1 VRNPLRPVRRIRAG
15 RDDGYVLILTTLM
28 LVPLLVLTAF
38 AVDLGAWYAQSS
50 KMQRA
55 VDNAALAAVVW
66 MPDHT
71 KATSAAA
78 QVLTENGYS
87 GSYAVT
93 FPTERQVKV
102 TIGRGTS
109 QYFSKLVMSAPTLNR
124 AATAEFNKAIPLGS
138 PANTFGTDP
147 GNVANPTTCNTAT
160 AGAVCSGLWGAINGP
175 YTAHQQGDPYTTK
188 CAGNTNYNPATCDKA
203 VSSTYPTGA
212 ENTSYQPDGYMYAI
226 DIPAA
231 LVGQQVTVQVYDA
244 IAYDNTASMNNFE
257 GDSVACYSGGGG
269 NCTAPTFNTQF
280 ELFKSDGSDLSVS
293 TDASLS
299 MNNNCTAGPGKKVV
313 SSNDPT
319 PATYKNAWY
328 TLCTFTPTVAGIH
341 PLVVKSSNI
350 PGYTDSGGG
359 TNQFSTRATTAVAT
373 KPSVYAIN
381 DMSVYTPGANS
392 TSNSSLFYLA
402 NISSEYAGKSLVVDL
417 FDPGDGSCGGGCTG
431 FTMQFRPPPGG
442 APAAVPASSA
452 GSTAC
457 NYNATGSSTI
467 GPATPNTS
475 ANCTITTLNGGSSS
489 GIYNDKWL
497 RVTIS
502 IPSNYTCST
511 DCWWTVK
518 YNFSSGSSTDRTV
531 WTVTLLG
538 DPVHLVQ

>member
-1 VRNPLRPVRRIRAG
+1 MRNPFRPVRRVRRG
-15 RDDGYVLILTTLM
+15 DDGYVLVLTTLM
-28 LVPLLVLTAF
+28 LVPMLILTAF
-38 AVDLGAWYAQSS
+38 AVDLGAWYAQAS

-87 GSYAVT
+87 GSYTVT

-102 TIGRGTS
+102 AINRGTQ
-109 QYFSKLVMSAPTLNR
+109 QYFSKLVMSAPSLNR

-138 PANTFGTDP
+138 PSNTFGTDP
-147 GNVANPTTCNTAT
+147 GNVTNPTTCSSGTS
-160 AGAVCSGLWGAINGP
+160 GAVCSGLWGAINGP
-175 YTAHQQGDPYTTK
+175 YTAHAQGDPYTTK
-188 CAGNTNYNPATCDKA
+188 CAGDTNYYPTFCDKT

-226 DIPAA
+226 DVPAA
-231 LVGQQVTVQVYDA
+231 DVGQTINVQIYDA
-244 IAYDNTASMNNFE
+244 INYDDTTSMNNFE
-257 GDSVACYSGGGG
+257 GDSVDCYSNGGR
-269 NCTAPTFNTQF
+269 NCTAATFNTQF

-299 MNNNCTAGPGKKVV
+299 MSGKCTTGPGKKLVA
-313 SSNDPT
+313 SNDPS
-319 PATYKNAWY
+319 PSTYKNQWY
-328 TLCTFTPTVAGIH
+328 TLCSFVPTVAGIH

-350 PGYTDSGGG
+350 PGVTDSGGG
-359 TNQFSTRATTAVAT
+359 TNQFSIRATTSAST

-392 TSNSSLFYLA
+392 TSNTSLFYLA

-417 FDPGDGSCGGGCTG
+417 YDPGDGSCGNGCSG
-431 FTMQFRPPPGG
+431 FTMQFRTPPGG
-442 APAAVPASSA
+442 APAAIPGNSA
-452 GSTAC
+452 GSIAC
-457 NYNATGSSTI
+457 KYNSKGSTTI

-475 ANCTITTLNGGSSS
+475 NNCTIKTLNAGSSS
-489 GIYNDKWL
+489 GIYNGLWL
-497 RVTIS
+497 RVAIS
-502 IPSNYTCST
+502 IPANYTCTT

-518 YNFSSGSSTDRTV
+518 YNFSSGTSTDRTV